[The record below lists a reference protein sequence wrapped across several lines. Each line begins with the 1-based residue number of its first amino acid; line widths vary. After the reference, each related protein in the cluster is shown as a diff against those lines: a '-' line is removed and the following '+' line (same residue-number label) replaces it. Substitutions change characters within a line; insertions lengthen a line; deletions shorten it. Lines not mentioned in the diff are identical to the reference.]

1 MPKSEERWL
10 KGARRFEERILGEIY
25 DELSPELFRY
35 AYRLVGD
42 SEQAEDLL
50 SETFLRFLRALQVGG
65 GPKDH
70 LRAYLYRTIHNLVVD
85 RHRRN
90 KPEWNELLPEQI
102 SAEEVAN
109 PAVSV
114 QQRLDGQEVRALL
127 WQLTH
132 EQRQVILLKFFQGL
146 SNAEIAAVLGKTKG
160 SVKALQHRG
169 LASLQRLIEKG
180 VGMQE

>member
-1 MPKSEERWL
+1 MPKSEEKWL
-10 KGARRFEERILGEIY
+10 RGARRFEERILGEIY

-35 AYRLVGD
+35 AYRLLGD

-50 SETFLRFLRALQVGG
+50 SETFLRFLRSLQVGG

-70 LRAYLYRTIHNLVVD
+70 LRAYLYRTMHNLVVD

-90 KPEWNELLPEQI
+90 EPAWSELIAEQI
-102 SAEEVAN
+102 SADELSN

-114 QQRLDGQEVRALL
+114 QRQLEGHEVRALL
-127 WQLTH
+127 WQLTI
-132 EQRQVILLKFFQGL
+132 ELRQVIVLKFFQGL
-146 SNAEIAAVLGKTKG
+146 RNAEIAKVLGKTTG

-169 LASLQRLIEKG
+169 LASLQKLIEKG
-180 VGMQE
+180 VGKQE